1 MSAIAILFKMK
12 INETKLRLFLLE
24 HGQEHDEEEDAT
36 LTIHTGPWD
45 NVIVL
50 DIQKSG
56 QMKSLGF
63 VHGMGEESTQ
73 HEITKKYLEKVCA
86 CISRK
91 FASQETKLAGLK
103 LHVYNKAMY
112 VGQFGSWSLA
122 KFREWDVPISK
133 CLKNI
138 THNMQSHPN
147 RLLYML
153 KESCGLGHKKL
164 SDVIM
169 AAKWALLHRSEQ
181 GDWETRQAASNL
193 VTRMIRVAGVSLV
206 GKQGVWINHDMAKK
220 TVWWADS
227 LLEWLGELGMGIL
240 KGGPGLLGSANQQLM
255 AHPLRSLFSDEQ
267 MKQLVGLSIHVVGDL
282 TVMNNEETDWIPG
295 EYLGLPWLEEITQL
309 LTIPT
314 DSVGI
319 RYGQCWYTDSESG
332 MLPKGTLI
340 EILGKNFEGKYYIR
354 EWKQVV
360 DYGPGN
366 LNRYITSFSLSRGAG
381 SAMIVSWSDIF
392 SEASSVER
400 VVLSKDYITDKGKK
414 WYIGQKSVCSDNKS
428 RTLRK

>member
-50 DIQKSG
+50 DIQKTG

-133 CLKNI
+133 CLKKYNAQHAKPSKQ
-138 THNMQSHPN
+138 TT
-147 RLLYML
+147 LY
-153 KESCGLGHKKL
+153 
-164 SDVIM
+164 V
-169 AAKWALLHRSEQ
+169 
-181 GDWETRQAASNL
+181 
-193 VTRMIRVAGVSLV
+193 
-206 GKQGVWINHDMAKK
+206 
-220 TVWWADS
+220 
-227 LLEWLGELGMGIL
+227 
-240 KGGPGLLGSANQQLM
+240 
-255 AHPLRSLFSDEQ
+255 
-267 MKQLVGLSIHVVGDL
+267 
-282 TVMNNEETDWIPG
+282 
-295 EYLGLPWLEEITQL
+295 
-309 LTIPT
+309 
-314 DSVGI
+314 
-319 RYGQCWYTDSESG
+319 
-332 MLPKGTLI
+332 
-340 EILGKNFEGKYYIR
+340 EGKLWTR
-354 EWKQVV
+354 SQK
-360 DYGPGN
+360 N
-366 LNRYITSFSLSRGAG
+366 SRM
-381 SAMIVSWSDIF
+381 S
-392 SEASSVER
+392 
-400 VVLSKDYITDKGKK
+400 
-414 WYIGQKSVCSDNKS
+414 
-428 RTLRK
+428 